1 MGFSNRSKT
10 GFGLLAGS
18 KPLIPESWG
27 IRPLSHRNH
36 DSAKHVLPPEKG
48 PEMDTEPRPTPGQ
61 ACVVLQKKGDLCT
74 VILNRPTVMNAIG
87 WDMVMDL
94 RKAFQTIGEDEEIRV
109 VILEGSG
116 GNFCAGGD
124 MDLLGAGRPAP
135 EYLVIMRSVSDMIK
149 GIREIPQPVLCKV
162 RGVAI
167 GAGANLALAGDF
179 VVASHNARFQE
190 VFVHLGIGL
199 DAGGTFF
206 LPRLVGLAKA
216 KELAMLGEAIDGETA
231 ASMGLIYKSVRNEAL
246 DGEVAGL
253 AKTLA
258 AKSPKALASIK
269 QGLDASLDMS
279 LSEALE
285 REAAHQS
292 ILLQTTEHKQ
302 AVKRF
307 LEPRRK

>member
-1 MGFSNRSKT
+1 MDIASK
-10 GFGLLAGS
+10 
-18 KPLIPESWG
+18 
-27 IRPLSHRNH
+27 
-36 DSAKHVLPPEKG
+36 
-48 PEMDTEPRPTPGQ
+48 PTPGQ
-61 ACVVLQKKGDLCT
+61 TCVVFQKERDLCT
-74 VILNRPTVMNAIG
+74 VVLNRPAVMNAIG
-87 WDMVMDL
+87 GDMVMDL
-94 RKAFQTIGEDEEIRV
+94 RKVFQAIEADEKIRV

-116 GNFCAGGD
+116 GNFSSGGD
-124 MDLLGAGRPAP
+124 INFLGAGRSAP
-135 EYLVIMRSVSDMIK
+135 EYLAILRSINHVLK
-149 GIREIPQPVLCKV
+149 RIREIPQPVLCKV

-190 VFVHLGIGL
+190 MFVHLGAGL

-216 KELAMLGEAIDGETA
+216 RELAMLGEAIDGKTA
-231 ASMGLIYKSVRNEAL
+231 ASMGLIYKSVRDEAL
-246 DGEVAGL
+246 DGEVAEL

-269 QGLDASLDMS
+269 QGLDASLDMN
-279 LSEALE
+279 LSEVLE

-292 ILLQTTEHKQ
+292 ILFQTTEHKQ

-307 LEPRRK
+307 LESRRT

>member
-1 MGFSNRSKT
+1 
-10 GFGLLAGS
+10 
-18 KPLIPESWG
+18 
-27 IRPLSHRNH
+27 
-36 DSAKHVLPPEKG
+36 
-48 PEMDTEPRPTPGQ
+48 
-61 ACVVLQKKGDLCT
+61 
-74 VILNRPTVMNAIG
+74 MNAIG

-124 MDLLGAGRPAP
+124 MDFLGAGRSAP

-190 VFVHLGIGL
+190 VFIHLGIGL

-231 ASMGLIYKSVRNEAL
+231 ASTGLIYKSVRDEAL

-269 QGLDASLDMS
+269 QGLDASLNLS

-292 ILLQTTEHKQ
+292 ILLQTIEHKQ

-307 LEPRRK
+307 LEPLRK